1 MRLTATRSSITSGGG
16 AVLDPNAPSLDLNFA
31 DSKSLVDATTG
42 ANLVAFTRASSGTYI
57 DSNGLIQ
64 TAVTNAPRFDHDP
77 ATGESLGLLIE
88 RESRTNY
95 CTNSNSPG
103 GWSPTNT
110 ASSQTFDA
118 VTAPDGSTITQGFRL
133 PNRTSR
139 VYPTVSSPGTIVP
152 VASIYARAVSG
163 TTTLSLF
170 VQGSI
175 VASDIS
181 VPSDRWV
188 RMTGTTTSRTV
199 TAFSVRGN
207 NSQSSDV
214 YLWGA
219 QLEEG
224 SFPTSLIPTSGS
236 TVTRA
241 ADVASIEGANFSSWY
256 NQSEGTVFVEVEAS
270 GAAPIVGFDDG
281 STSARW
287 RVGYASSNN
296 SAIVVVD
303 GGVAQTNINTPVNT
317 TPYNQFNKL
326 AGAIAVNNLSLAF
339 NGALTSDSSLSVPVV
354 NALSL
359 GASIGVSTILN
370 GHIARLAYFPTRL
383 PDATLQNITS

>member
-1 MRLTATRSSITSGGG
+1 MTLKWATSTDQLYAVSNSS
-16 AVLDPNAPSLDLNFA
+16 PSLDLDF
-31 DSKSLVDATTG
+31 S
-42 ANLVAFTRASSGTYI
+42 ANKTLDDNISGNNLITFTRASSGTYVGA
-57 DSNGLIQ
+57 DGLIR
-64 TAVTNAPRFDHDP
+64 TAATDEARFDHDP
-77 ATGESLGLLIE
+77 VTGESLGLLLE
-88 RESRTNY
+88 REARTNY
-95 CTNSNSPG
+95 CTDYDSPG

-170 VQGSI
+170 VQGGI

-241 ADVASIEGANFSSWY
+241 ADVAEITGTNFSSWY
-256 NQSEGTVFVEVEAS
+256 NQSEGTLFAKFQTYFVAGSQQVAGFTEGVSNAFRWGIWDNQLYMANS
-270 GAAPIVGFDDG
+270 GTQYFSSLTA
-281 STSARW
+281 STSPTKTAFA
-287 RVGYASSNN
+287 VSSND
-296 SAIVVVD
+296 AIGASNGILTAQDTTVVLPVVD
-303 GGVAQTNINTPVNT
+303 NFHIGRTS
-317 TPYNQFNKL
+317 
-326 AGAIAVNNLSLAF
+326 AGQN
-339 NGALTSDSSLSVPVV
+339 
-354 NALSL
+354 
-359 GASIGVSTILN
+359 ILN
-370 GHIARLAYFPTRL
+370 GHIARLTYFPYRL
-383 PDATLQNITS
+383 SDAILQEITS